1 MLVDALSRA
10 EVGSSRLDKFFFFF
24 LNIWG
29 ECGCFISSGERG
41 IYVLEVVCLD
51 SSFSAFLSI

>member
-29 ECGCFISSGERG
+29 ECGFFTNSGERG
-41 IYVLEVVCLD
+41 TYVLEVVCLD
-51 SSFSAFLSI
+51 SSFSEFLSV